1 MDSFGDHA
9 LTCPCGGGK
18 TKRHNVIRNR
28 THRAALSA
36 GFASAELEKPDL
48 LRPRPRIAGSPEDGS
63 TPPTDHDSN
72 DQRRPADVYIPRW
85 RQGSPVALDFA
96 VTSGLREDFV
106 ATSERAPQDVVLQYE
121 GFKCSYLDTQQQCL
135 QEGLSFTPFV
145 LEAVGGGIGA
155 QGTAV
160 IAELA
165 KASASASGEPADCSA
180 VSFTQALQITLH
192 KENARAILRRR

>member
-1 MDSFGDHA
+1 MHA
-9 LTCPCGGGK
+9 CPLCVHPFWGK
-18 TKRHNVIRNR
+18 
-28 THRAALSA
+28 RAALSS

-63 TPPTDHDSN
+63 TPPTEHDSN

-106 ATSERAPQDVVLQYE
+106 ATSERAPQEVVLQYE

-155 QGTAV
+155 QRTAV

-165 KASASASGEPADCSA
+165 KASASASGEPANTSA
-180 VSFTQALQITLH
+180 CLAMQRLSIVLH
-192 KENARAILRRR
+192 RENAQAVLRRRCYGG